1 MCDTGGVPT
10 TKPRYTITDTGE
22 TAELLDLAAR
32 AWPHVDDRRQLLLR
46 LLDAGREVAEREA
59 EDAEERRE
67 RRREALRRATD
78 GLDVELLLSDAAWR

>member
-32 AWPHVDDRRQLLLR
+32 AWPEVDDRRQLLLR
-46 LLDAGREVAEREA
+46 LLDAGREVAVREA
-59 EDAEERRE
+59 EDTEQHRE
-67 RRREALRRATD
+67 RQRQALRRATD
-78 GLDVELLLSDAAWR
+78 GLDVKLLLSDAAWR